1 MDNQHNANIVTYK
14 SKSQNGAG
22 YKVSIQGFEGCFH
35 QEAARIF
42 FGESIE
48 VICCSTFKEVIDIAG
63 NSAKSD
69 GGVMAIENSIAG
81 SILPNYNLLQKS
93 NLTIIGE
100 VYLQINQHLMVNPG
114 VQLEDIKEVHSHPMA
129 IQQCFGFLD
138 KYNWKLVEKED
149 TALSAKQVHQ
159 HHSKHVAAIASKLAA
174 EIYDLEI
181 IAPNIHT
188 LKNNYTRFL
197 ILQKAGDIKKII
209 DGDKAS
215 INFHTD
221 HSKGSLAKV
230 LTKIADAGINL
241 SKLQSFPIP
250 GSDFKYSFHA
260 DVEFDS
266 VDQFYKVIKK
276 IESITEEVK
285 IYGVYK
291 NGKNIS
297 TSATSIQAAV
307 SKSLAKSII

>member
-1 MDNQHNANIVTYK
+1 MISQANEGNSTGMVTGDR
-14 SKSQNGAG
+14 QQ
-22 YKVSIQGFEGCFH
+22 KVSIQGFEGCFH
-35 QEAARIF
+35 QEAARSF
-42 FGESIE
+42 FGKSVE

-63 NSAKSD
+63 NKKKSD

-93 NLTIIGE
+93 SLTIVGE

-114 VQLEDIKEVHSHPMA
+114 VELSHIKEVHSHPMA

-149 TALSAKQVHQ
+149 TALSAKQVRQ
-159 HHSKHVAAIASKLAA
+159 HRSKHVAAIASKLAA
-174 EIYDLEI
+174 EIYELSI
-181 IAPNIHT
+181 VAPNIHT

-197 ILQKAGDIKKII
+197 ILQKAAAATEIADA
-209 DGDKAS
+209 DKAS

-230 LTKIADAGINL
+230 LTNISEAGINL

-260 DVEFDS
+260 DVEFDT
-266 VDQFYKVIKK
+266 VAQFYNVIKK
-276 IESITEEVK
+276 ITPITEDIK
-285 IYGVYK
+285 IYGIYK
-291 NGKNIS
+291 NGK
-297 TSATSIQAAV
+297 ATPLPV
-307 SKSLAKSII
+307 TKGNKN

>member
-1 MDNQHNANIVTYK
+1 MGHSDNFTVVTK
-14 SKSQNGAG
+14 NNTAQNGAAK
-22 YKVSIQGFEGCFH
+22 KVSIQGFEGCFH
-35 QEAARIF
+35 QEAARNF
-42 FGESIE
+42 YGKGTN
-48 VICCSTFKEVIDIAG
+48 VICCSTFKEVIDIAC
-63 NSAKSD
+63 NKKESD

-93 NLTIIGE
+93 NLTIVGE
-100 VYLQINQHLMVNPG
+100 VYLQINQHLMVNKG
-114 VQLEDIKEVHSHPMA
+114 VLLSDIKEVHSHPMA

-138 KYNWKLVEKED
+138 KHNWKLVEKED
-149 TALSAKQVHQ
+149 TALSAKQIQQ
-159 HHSKHVAAIASKLAA
+159 HRSKHVAAIASKLAA
-174 EIYDLEI
+174 EIYDLDI

-197 ILQKAGDIKKII
+197 ILQRAEAVQEILDA
-209 DGDKAS
+209 DKAS

-230 LTKIADAGINL
+230 LSKIANAGINL

-260 DVEFDS
+260 DVEFVS
-266 VDQFYKVIKK
+266 VEQFYNVIKK
-276 IESITEEVK
+276 IKPITEEVK

-291 NGKNIS
+291 NGKTVAAS
-297 TSATSIQAAV
+297 SATSKAITTKRKV
-307 SKSLAKSII
+307 